1 MRTALHYLGHVL
13 ALAVALWIILS
24 PVTGPATQFDM
35 RTSHE

>member
-1 MRTALHYLGHVL
+1 MRAALRYLGRVL
-13 ALAVALWIILS
+13 ALAVALWLITA